1 MSRRSCSRWI
11 VVAIVIAISIR
22 VSAQTSSEIRA
33 YIDKYRQVA
42 LDQEKE
48 FGIPAPITLAQGILE
63 SGAGT
68 SKLTV
73 NSNNHFGI
81 KALGGWG
88 GGVYLAWDD
97 EPVKSRFRT
106 YASAEES
113 FRDHSLVL
121 KNSPRYRSLFSK
133 SVFDYR
139 SWAVGLQAAGYAT
152 APNYAKALIG
162 YIDAYAIYAVN
173 GGVKLRPGK
182 TVTVT
187 KTVLVE
193 GAMEEWQ
200 MDETEVTEEQEE
212 IARIVSRF
220 VVEINDVRC
229 TLLYPGQTLATVA
242 QRYDISKK
250 KLLEYNE
257 ARSER
262 DIQEGSVVYLAP
274 KRNRYK
280 GIQDYYVVKEGE
292 SLYSVSQQF
301 GLKMASLGK
310 MNGKS
315 MLSRLQAGEKLRL
328 K

>member
-1 MSRRSCSRWI
+1 MLIKRPF
-11 VVAIVIAISIR
+11 AVILALVLPLS
-22 VSAQTSSEIRA
+22 SFAQTSSEIRA
-33 YIDKYRQVA
+33 YIDKYKQVA

-257 ARSER
+257 VRSER

>member
-1 MSRRSCSRWI
+1 MKRITFLTACLL
-11 VVAIVIAISIR
+11 SIT

-33 YIDKYRQVA
+33 YIDKYKQVA

-200 MDETEVTEEQEE
+200 MDETEMTEEQEE

>member
-1 MSRRSCSRWI
+1 MLIKRPF
-11 VVAIVIAISIR
+11 AVILALVLPLS
-22 VSAQTSSEIRA
+22 SFAQTSSEIRA

>member
-1 MSRRSCSRWI
+1 MKRITFLTACLL
-11 VVAIVIAISIR
+11 SIT

-33 YIDKYRQVA
+33 YIDKYKQVA

-257 ARSER
+257 VRSER

>member
-1 MSRRSCSRWI
+1 MKR
-11 VVAIVIAISIR
+11 IAVLSALLLSLSL
-22 VSAQTSSEIRA
+22 SAQTSSEIRA

-121 KNSPRYRSLFSK
+121 KNSPRYRSLFTK

-182 TVTVT
+182 TVTIT

-193 GAMEEWQ
+193 GEMEEWQ
-200 MDETEVTEEQEE
+200 MDEAEVTEEQEE

-242 QRYDISKK
+242 QRYDIPKK

-257 ARSER
+257 VRSER
-262 DIQEGSVVYLAP
+262 DIHEGDVVYLAP
-274 KRNRYK
+274 KRKRYK
-280 GIQDYYVVKEGE
+280 GIQDYYVVKDGD
-292 SLYSVSQQF
+292 SLHSVAQQF
-301 GLKMASLGK
+301 GLRMASLGR

-315 MLSRLQAGEKLRL
+315 EVARLRPGEKLNL

>member
-1 MSRRSCSRWI
+1 MKRITFLTACLL
-11 VVAIVIAISIR
+11 SIT

-33 YIDKYRQVA
+33 YIDKYKQVA

-200 MDETEVTEEQEE
+200 MDETEMTEDQEE

>member
-22 VSAQTSSEIRA
+22 VSAQTSSEIRV
-33 YIDKYRQVA
+33 YIDKYKQVA

-250 KLLEYNE
+250 KLLVYNE
-257 ARSER
+257 VRSER